1 MEYKAQ
7 AKRKSPGFQD
17 LKQNSN
23 TEIDD
28 YPENLFDILS
38 AITKD
43 HDLTQLPNLHALFTK
58 RCKFPPE
65 MIRESEI
72 LPTLV
77 SIVTSEGEVGYT
89 ASRIALQILAIS
101 PMILPSMAS
110 DILSTGIVTLVND
123 ILAGPVTRYASET
136 FTAIQCL
143 LEYTG
148 IPSVF
153 FTVFSIETITGAALK
168 CLGGMANNEIA
179 QCLTTIAEKVPLRND
194 SAAQIMWVFHVI
206 LAQVVATGTT
216 KTELSVWCLRGICQI
231 LETDGITLEEKRQ
244 LLLDAS
250 VPALIRPFLVPG
262 ALSKAQ
268 VLATGVV
275 GKMYSLGISEV
286 LGIDDLLF
294 LLNSEFLRYYR
305 AQMLASLVEVV
316 QNMEESEWMRVSLE
330 RVWETLMGIGADGD
344 YGSKVMVW
352 KCVMAIV
359 QRNGVRVMEH
369 VSPQLLDVFFE
380 IVCVGDD
387 VLALKMLEF
396 LEDVIDKS
404 VALSLTGIVE
414 GIEVAMKENWE
425 EIMEQ
430 IEDSQGSG
438 KVVTVARRIMA
449 RFEPK

>member
-7 AKRKSPGFQD
+7 AKRKPPDFQN
-17 LKQNSN
+17 LKPNSN
-23 TEIDD
+23 TEIDE

-65 MIRESEI
+65 MIRETEI

-77 SIVTSEGEVGYT
+77 TIVNSEGEVGYT

-101 PMILPSMAS
+101 PMTLPSMAP
-110 DILSTGIVTLVND
+110 DILSAGIVSLINN

-148 IPSVF
+148 ISSVF
-153 FTVFSIETITGAALK
+153 FTAFSIETITGAALK
-168 CLGGMANNEIA
+168 CLGGIANNEIV
-179 QCLTTIAEKVPLRND
+179 QCLTTIAEKVSLRND

-206 LAQVVATGTT
+206 LAQMVATGTT
-216 KTELSVWCLRGICQI
+216 KTELGVWCLRGMCQI
-231 LETDGITLEEKRQ
+231 LESDGITLEEKRQ
-244 LLLDAS
+244 LLLDCS
-250 VPALIRPFLVPG
+250 LPALIRPFLVPG

-268 VLATGVV
+268 VLASGVV
-275 GKMYSLGISEV
+275 GKMYGLGISEV

-294 LLNSEFLRYYR
+294 LLNSEFLRCYR
-305 AQMLASLVEVV
+305 AQMLTSLVEVI
-316 QNMEESEWMRVSLE
+316 QNMEESEWMRVSFE
-330 RVWETLMGIGADGD
+330 RVWETLMGIGVDGD

-359 QRNGVRVMEH
+359 QRNGVEVMEH

-404 VALSLTGIVE
+404 VSLSLTGIVE
-414 GIEVAMKENWE
+414 GIEVAMRENWE

-430 IEDSQGSG
+430 IEHGQGSG
-438 KVVTVARRIMA
+438 KVVALATGIMA